1 MNKISKLFCTGLALL
16 SQSMFLAFGASNIDE
31 PQTKEHIEQSVIS
44 PENER
49 KEESLAG
56 TYVGSYTENGQTH
69 GVSLEI
75 VESNGINYA
84 TFSFYPLSYSKS
96 KASGSFFMN
105 VEKNEDGTYNFIQD
119 EWVSRPGHYEM
130 VDLLNCTLSDSSI
143 TGGVFVQ
150 SDNLPIKIG
159 NLFVT
164 TIDELYGVY
173 RGSYTPGLIDQ
184 LLRITLT
191 ITKTNTGPV
200 AYFYSKTPGS
210 SNYESYT
217 LRIVP
222 CGVRGNYNFDTVIS
236 DAVISIAPTVGQ
248 ILSCSLHNSIL
259 TGILSSYS
267 NGCDQYPRKC
277 MLLGQMVLHKIS

>member
-31 PQTKEHIEQSVIS
+31 PQTKEYIEQSVIS
-44 PENER
+44 SEKDH

-56 TYVGSYTENGQTH
+56 TYVGSYTDNGQTH

-75 VESNGINYA
+75 VEANGVNYA

-143 TGGVFVQ
+143 TGGVFAQ
-150 SDNLPIKIG
+150 SGNLQIQIG

-173 RGSYTPGLIDQ
+173 KGSYHTG
-184 LLRITLT
+184 LLRTAFEITLT
-191 ITKTNTGPV
+191 ITKNRGIPQ
-200 AYFYSKTPGS
+200 AYFYSTTQDKTEI
-210 SNYESYT
+210 ESYA
-217 LRIVP
+217 LNIVP
-222 CGVRGNYNFDTVIS
+222 FGVRGNYNFDAIKENAYLPKWFV
-236 DAVISIAPTVGQ
+236 VGH
-248 ILSCSLHNSIL
+248 ILSCSLHNNIL
-259 TGILSSYS
+259 TGIISDVRGGYGNDSSS
-267 NGCDQYPRKC
+267 SLEPVALR
-277 MLLGQMVLHKIS
+277 KIS